1 MKPLL
6 WAIGLGVASSLSV
19 AQLRVEN
26 PKHLDYPEAK
36 AKVLLS
42 MACRVVAEEFHAQNQ
57 SEIEYPMTLVLGVKD
72 EHWTEDESSHAY
84 TLYLNDWN
92 EAKFAVAAMRL
103 ALQRLITR
111 DRRKRLTKEILRRSD
126 QIAPVE
132 ASKLHGSRSADDRS
146 FWGDN
151 QGDNCFDGVREPAV
165 RDTSCGIPIRMPH

>member
-42 MACRVVAEEFHAQNQ
+42 TACRVVAEEFHVQNQ
-57 SEIEYPMTLVLGVKD
+57 SEVEYPMTLVLGVKD
-72 EHWTEDESSHAY
+72 EHWTENEESHTY
-84 TLYLNDWN
+84 TLYLNDWH

-111 DRRKRLTKEILRRSD
+111 DRRERLMKEILRRSD
-126 QIAPVE
+126 QIAPVA
-132 ASKLHGSRSADDRS
+132 ASKLHGSRSADGRS
-146 FWGDN
+146 LWGDN
-151 QGDNCFDGVREPAV
+151 QGDDCFDGLRESAV